1 MSLKQSATSSIKWSS
16 ISQVARQV
24 MQFITIAI
32 FARLLSPADFGLIG
46 MATIV
51 IGFVDLFKDLGTS
64 AAVIQRKNI
73 SDELLY
79 SIFWINVF
87 FGILGMVILFFCSP
101 LVANFYKEKEVSL
114 ILQVLSISFP
124 LSGVS
129 ILQKAIL
136 EKKLAFN
143 TLAKIE
149 ISAIFL
155 GAFVGIGS
163 AFLGYGVWSL
173 VAQTLT
179 VVTVTTVLL
188 WLSTRWKPKMI
199 FCWSEVKEITDYSLN
214 LTGFNTFNYFVR
226 NADYL
231 LIGKFLGAQ
240 NLGYYTLAYRLML
253 YPLQNISHVISR
265 VMFPV
270 FSQIQD
276 DDAKL
281 RNAYLKVVGMI
292 SLITFPI
299 MFGLWALAEPFILTV
314 FGKQWQPVILLL
326 MILVPV
332 GMSQSLETTVG
343 TIYQTKGRT
352 DWQFRF
358 SLLEG
363 TLFIIAWMI
372 GLQWGIYG
380 VATAYAIAYFILV
393 YPNYAIPF
401 RLIQLP
407 VIELVKVIL
416 RPLCASLVML
426 LVLLGLKFA
435 LPSGLANGWVLGIL
449 IPLGCITYL
458 GASWLINR
466 NQIQQL
472 FSLVGLKR

>member
-1 MSLKQSATSSIKWSS
+1 MSLKKAATSSVKWSS

-24 MQFITIAI
+24 MQFVTIAI
-32 FARLLSPADFGLIG
+32 FANLLSPEDFGLVG

-51 IGFVDLFKDLGTS
+51 IGFIDLFKDLGTS

-87 FGILGMVILFFCSP
+87 FGTLGSVILFFGSP
-101 LVANFYKEKEVSL
+101 LVALFYQEPEINL
-114 ILQVLSISFP
+114 ILKVLSLSFF
-124 LSGVS
+124 LSGIS

-149 ISAIFL
+149 IVAIFA
-155 GAFVGIGS
+155 GSCVGITL
-163 AFLGYGVWSL
+163 AFLGFGVWSL
-173 VAQTLT
+173 VTQTLT
-179 VVTVTTVLL
+179 VVTVTTILL
-188 WLSTRWKPKMI
+188 WASTRWKPKMI
-199 FCWSEVKEITDYSLN
+199 FRWSEVKEVSSYSLN
-214 LTGFNTFNYFVR
+214 LTGFNSFNYFVR

-231 LIGKFLGAQ
+231 LIGKFLGSQ
-240 NLGYYTLAYRLML
+240 SLGYYTLAYRLML
-253 YPLQNISHVISR
+253 YPIQNISHVISR

-276 DDAKL
+276 DNAKL
-281 RNAYLKVVGMI
+281 RTAYLKVVGMI
-292 SLITFPI
+292 SVITFPI

-314 FGKQWQPVILLL
+314 FGNQWQPVILLL

-352 DWQFRF
+352 DWMFRF
-358 SLLEG
+358 SLVEG
-363 TLFIIAWMI
+363 TVFVTAWII
-372 GLQWGIYG
+372 GLRWGIYG
-380 VATAYAIAYFILV
+380 VATAYAVGYSLLV

-401 RLIQLP
+401 SLVKLP
-407 VIELVKVIL
+407 VIELAKVIS
-416 RPLCASLVML
+416 RPLLASSIML
-426 LVLLGLKFA
+426 LVLLGLKFMLLIN
-435 LPSGLANGWVLGIL
+435 LPSAWILGIL
-449 IPLGCITYL
+449 IPIGGITYL
-458 GASWLINR
+458 AASWLINR

-472 FSLVGLKR
+472 FSLVGLKG